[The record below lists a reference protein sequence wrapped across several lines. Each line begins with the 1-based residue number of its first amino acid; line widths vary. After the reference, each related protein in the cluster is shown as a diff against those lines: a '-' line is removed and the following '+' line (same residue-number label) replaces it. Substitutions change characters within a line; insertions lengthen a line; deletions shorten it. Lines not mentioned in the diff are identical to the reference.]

1 MFIMGF
7 VFLLG
12 AMSSSF
18 FDLGYQC
25 AKDTKR
31 AIPAIILV
39 AIINVASNLA
49 ITPLLG
55 VHGVIISNFISYLVL
70 GIYRFI
76 DTKRY
81 FKISISANTFA
92 MMLMLVLGTALYSF
106 DVANMAHFIVFAILV
121 IISICIAPKELKYMV
136 INKLNKRN

>member
-1 MFIMGF
+1 
-7 VFLLG
+7 
-12 AMSSSF
+12 
-18 FDLGYQC
+18 
-25 AKDTKR
+25 
-31 AIPAIILV
+31 